1 MREPDGAK
9 DAAELALRQNNRLP
23 PIWGERS
30 LRALKLSPPGI
41 VLAILCGMYFLY
53 FVDRTNFAIAG
64 PVMKAD
70 LHLNDTDL
78 GLLFAAFGIPYA
90 LLQPLGGAVGDR
102 LGPRV
107 TLGLCAVVV
116 CVATAWVGLATGMVS
131 LFLAR
136 LLLGIGE
143 GFGFPT
149 ATRAMSAW
157 TPQGRWGFAQGITH
171 AFSRV
176 GNAATSLIVVG
187 LIALFS
193 WRAAFFVLVAVTLAW
208 AAIWFWYFRDDPA
221 SHPSMTQEVL
231 ARLAP
236 PKRAAKPA
244 IPWLQ
249 LARRIAPVTIVDFC
263 YGWFLVV
270 FQTWIPSYFI
280 QNYGLNLG
288 KTALYSAAVLLAGV
302 VGDTFG
308 GVLTDAVLHRTRNV
322 RLARR
327 GVIILGFLG
336 ACLSMIPVVLTS
348 DLTVA
353 TICLALAFFF
363 AELIVA
369 PIWAV
374 PMDIAPGYA
383 GTASGMMNFG
393 FGVASIIS
401 PVFFGYTIERTRN
414 WTLAFTVTIAMLLL
428 GALLASRLRPDK
440 PFVAADQ

>member
-1 MREPDGAK
+1 
-9 DAAELALRQNNRLP
+9 
-23 PIWGERS
+23 
-30 LRALKLSPPGI
+30 LRALKLSPPAI

-78 GLLFAAFGIPYA
+78 GILFAAFGIPYA

-107 TLGLCAVVV
+107 TLGLCAVIV
-116 CVATAWVGLATGMVS
+116 CVATAWAGLATGMVS
-131 LFLAR
+131 LFMAR

-171 AFSRV
+171 AFSRI
-176 GNAATSLIVVG
+176 GNAATSLIVIG
-187 LIALFS
+187 LIAVSS

-208 AAIWFWYFRDDPA
+208 AAVWLWYFRDDPA
-221 SHPSMTQEVL
+221 SHPSMTPEVL

-236 PKRAAKPA
+236 AKRGATKPA

-288 KTALYSAAVLLAGV
+288 KTALFSAAVLFAGV
-302 VGDTFG
+302 VGDTVG
-308 GVLTDAVLHRTRNV
+308 GVLTDAVLHRTRNI

-327 GVIILGFLG
+327 GVITLGFLG
-336 ACLSMIPVVLTS
+336 ACLFMIPVVLTA
-348 DLTVA
+348 DLGTA

-374 PMDIAPGYA
+374 AMDIAPTYA

-393 FGVASIIS
+393 FGLASIVS
-401 PVFFGYTIERTRN
+401 PIFFGYTIERTHN
-414 WTLAFTVTIAMLLL
+414 WTLAFTVTIAVLLL
-428 GALLASRLRPDK
+428 GALLASRLRPDRV
-440 PFVAADQ
+440 FVAAE

>member
-1 MREPDGAK
+1 
-9 DAAELALRQNNRLP
+9 
-23 PIWGERS
+23 
-30 LRALKLSPPGI
+30 
-41 VLAILCGMYFLY
+41 
-53 FVDRTNFAIAG
+53 
-64 PVMKAD
+64 
-70 LHLNDTDL
+70 
-78 GLLFAAFGIPYA
+78 
-90 LLQPLGGAVGDR
+90 
-102 LGPRV
+102 
-107 TLGLCAVVV
+107 
-116 CVATAWVGLATGMVS
+116 
-131 LFLAR
+131 
-136 LLLGIGE
+136 
-143 GFGFPT
+143 
-149 ATRAMSAW
+149 
-157 TPQGRWGFAQGITH
+157 
-171 AFSRV
+171 
-176 GNAATSLIVVG
+176 
-187 LIALFS
+187 
-193 WRAAFFVLVAVTLAW
+193 
-208 AAIWFWYFRDDPA
+208 
-221 SHPSMTQEVL
+221 
-231 ARLAP
+231 
-236 PKRAAKPA
+236 
-244 IPWLQ
+244 
-249 LARRIAPVTIVDFC
+249 VDFC

-308 GVLTDAVLHRTRNV
+308 GVLTDAVLHRTQNV

-348 DLTVA
+348 DLTTA

-401 PVFFGYTIERTRN
+401 PVFFGYTIERTHN

-440 PFVAADQ
+440 PFVAEDQ

>member
-1 MREPDGAK
+1 
-9 DAAELALRQNNRLP
+9 
-23 PIWGERS
+23 

-78 GLLFAAFGIPYA
+78 GILFAAFGIPYA

-102 LGPRV
+102 LGPRL
-107 TLGLCAVVV
+107 TLGLCAVIV
-116 CVATAWVGLATGMVS
+116 CVATAWAGLATGMVS

-136 LLLGIGE
+136 LVLGIGE

-187 LIALFS
+187 LIAVSS

-208 AAIWFWYFRDDPA
+208 AAVWLWYFRDDPA
-221 SHPSMTQEVL
+221 SHPSMTPEVL

-236 PKRAAKPA
+236 PRRAAHKPA

-249 LARRIAPVTIVDFC
+249 LARRIAPVTVVDFC

-288 KTALYSAAVLLAGV
+288 KTALFSAAVLLAGV
-302 VGDTFG
+302 FGDTFG
-308 GVLTDAVLHRTRNV
+308 GVLTDAVLHRTQNIV
-322 RLARR
+322 LARR

-336 ACLSMIPVVLTS
+336 ACLFMIPVVLTA
-348 DLTVA
+348 DLVTA

-393 FGVASIIS
+393 FGVASVIS

-414 WTLAFTVTIAMLLL
+414 WTLAFTVTIAVLLL
-428 GALLASRLRPDK
+428 GALLASRLRPDR
-440 PFVAADQ
+440 PFAAAER

>member
-1 MREPDGAK
+1 M
-9 DAAELALRQNNRLP
+9 
-23 PIWGERS
+23 
-30 LRALKLSPPGI
+30 RALKLSPPGV

-64 PVMKAD
+64 PVIQSD
-70 LHLNDTDL
+70 LGLGNTDL
-78 GLLFAAFGIPYA
+78 GILFGAFGVPYA
-90 LLQPLGGAVGDR
+90 LLQPLGGAVGDKF
-102 LGPRV
+102 GPRL
-107 TLGLCAVVV
+107 TLAVCALVI
-116 CVATAWVGLATGMVS
+116 CIATAWTGLATGMVS
-131 LFLAR
+131 LFCAR

-157 TPQGRWGFAQGITH
+157 TARGRWGFAQGVTH

-187 LIALFS
+187 LIAISS

-236 PKRAAKPA
+236 ARRAAAKPA

-249 LARRIAPVTIVDFC
+249 LARRIAPVTLVDFC

-302 VGDTFG
+302 VGDTLG
-308 GVLTDAVLHRTRNV
+308 GVLTDAVLHRTQNV

-348 DLTVA
+348 DLTMA

-374 PMDIAPGYA
+374 PMDIAPAYA

-401 PVFFGYTIERTRN
+401 PVFFGVTIERTRN

>member
-1 MREPDGAK
+1 MR
-9 DAAELALRQNNRLP
+9 
-23 PIWGERS
+23 S
-30 LRALKLSPPGI
+30 LKLSPPGT

-64 PVMKAD
+64 PVMQAD
-70 LHLNDTDL
+70 LGLSNTDL
-78 GLLFAAFGIPYA
+78 GILFAAFGIPYA

-102 LGPRV
+102 LGPRL
-107 TLGLCAVVV
+107 TLGLCAVIV
-116 CVATAWVGLATGMVS
+116 CLATAWAGAATGMVS
-131 LFLAR
+131 LFAAR

-143 GFGFPT
+143 GSGFPT

-157 TPQGRWGFAQGITH
+157 TPRGRWGFAQGITH
-171 AFSRV
+171 TFSRV

-187 LIALFS
+187 LIAVSS
-193 WRAAFFVLVAVTLAW
+193 WRVSFFVLGAATL
-208 AAIWFWYFRDDPA
+208 IWVVIWLWYFRDDPR
-221 SHPSMTQEVL
+221 SHPSMTPEIA

-236 PKRAAKPA
+236 SARAARPA
-244 IPWLQ
+244 IPWLA
-249 LARRIAPVTIVDFC
+249 LARHIAPVTMVDFC

-270 FQTWIPSYFI
+270 FQTWIPSYFM

-288 KTALYSAAVLLAGV
+288 KTALFSTAVLFAGV
-302 VGDTFG
+302 IGDTFG
-308 GVLTDAVLHRTRNV
+308 GILSDTLLHRTQNV
-322 RLARR
+322 VLARR

-336 ACLSMIPVVLTS
+336 ACAFMIPVVLTA
-348 DLTVA
+348 DLTTA

-393 FGVASIIS
+393 FGLASIVS
-401 PVFFGYTIERTRN
+401 PMFFGYTIERTRN
-414 WTLAFTVTIAMLLL
+414 WTLAFSVSIALLLL
-428 GALLASRLRPDK
+428 GAALASRLRPDR
-440 PFVAADQ
+440 PFREGA